1 MDTNPDSGRGSGKRG
16 RPPVGRLEQ
25 VRLSE
30 EEKSTALE
38 LGGGTLAK
46 GVRLALQMARSTE
59 NRQVSD
65 LNPQELRDILA
76 LVRIL
81 QKDHPGPGGPES
93 LVDAVIRLKLL
104 TEEAGKFKRGG
115 RFAANHVPL
124 SAEDMETAK
133 SLGDGSAVDGV
144 RTAMAAAKFLGV
156 ETVRKIG
163 NGTGH

>member
-1 MDTNPDSGRGSGKRG
+1 MNTNPDSGRGSGKRG
-16 RPPVGRLEQ
+16 RPSVGRLEQ

-38 LGGGTLAK
+38 LGAGTLAK
-46 GVRLALQMARSTE
+46 GVRLALQMARS
-59 NRQVSD
+59 NQSRQVND

-81 QKDHPGPGGPES
+81 QSDHPGPGGPES
-93 LVDAVIRLKLL
+93 LVDAVVRLKLL
-104 TEEAGKFKRGG
+104 TEEAGKFKRSG
-115 RFAANHVPL
+115 RFAANQVPL
-124 SAEDMETAK
+124 SAEDMDAAK
-133 SLGDGSAVDGV
+133 TLGDGSAIEGV
-144 RTAMAAAKFLGV
+144 RMAMAAAKFLGV

>member
-16 RPPVGRLEQ
+16 RPKVGRLEQ
-25 VRLSE
+25 VRLSDD
-30 EEKSTALE
+30 EKSTALE

-46 GVRLALQMARSTE
+46 GVRLALQMARSAQS
-59 NRQVSD
+59 RQISD

-81 QKDHPGPGGPES
+81 QSDHPGPGGPES
-93 LVDAVIRLKLL
+93 LVDTVVRLKLL
-104 TEEAGKFKRGG
+104 TEEAGKFRRGS

-124 SAEDMETAK
+124 SSEDMGTAK
-133 SLGDGSAVDGV
+133 TLGDGSAVDGV
-144 RTAMAAAKFLGV
+144 RMAMAAARFLGV
-156 ETVRKIG
+156 DTVRKIG